1 MKMKIKLVA
10 SICLL
15 MPSLFMAQSPVSGFM
30 KKEGEGAVVVS
41 FSQEKY
47 DKVFLVPTEIDG
59 VPVFNE
65 VTISSISFYG
75 EVGITDRFNVVL
87 NIPYIESKGNAS
99 AAVLTNNGFE
109 NKRTGVQDVKIYVK
123 YHFYSLKMNKSTL
136 DFMGVMGL
144 ETPLGNYRADEGL
157 QSILAIGNQS
167 SSFNMFGIAT
177 FKTNGGVFAAGQSG
191 YSFKGNQSPHALLT
205 EFKLGYAG
213 STFYVDAFVAN
224 QLSEK
229 NGVDIIGEGFVGYFP
244 AARVNFTRVGI
255 NAYAPLVEGIGLTAG
270 ANTFVAGRNI
280 GNSTGFYGGLVYS
293 F

>member
-10 SICLL
+10 SICLF

-30 KKEGEGAVVVS
+30 KKAGEGAVVVS

-59 VPVFNE
+59 VPVFND
-65 VTISSISFYG
+65 VTINSISLYG

-87 NIPYIESKGNAS
+87 NIPYIESEGNAS
-99 AAVLTNNGFE
+99 AAVLANNGFE
-109 NKRTGVQDVKIYVK
+109 NKRTGVQDVKIYAK
-123 YHFYSLKMNKSTL
+123 YNFFALKMTKSTL
-136 DFMGVMGL
+136 DIMGAIGF
-144 ETPLGNYRADEGL
+144 ETPLGNYRADEDL
-157 QSILAIGNQS
+157 QSILAIGNET

-177 FKTNGGVFAAGQSG
+177 YKTKGGIFATGQAG
-191 YSFKGNQSPHALLT
+191 YSFKGNQSPHALLS

-229 NGVDIIGEGFVGYFP
+229 NGVDIIGEGFVGYLP

-270 ANTFVAGRNI
+270 VNTFVAGRNI
-280 GNSTGFYGGLVYS
+280 GKATGFYGGLVYS